1 MRLSFLSFNQFFHLK
16 TNGLVI
22 NVVLFPLKIRVIP
35 TPKLLTSINDHAIIL
50 SYFYISRN
58 MKVVINLK
66 MDNDIKQAIGIFKA
80 LGEENRMKIT
90 KILVTENNLCCTEI
104 SRELESIAG
113 STLSHHL
120 KILTECGILSTYKD
134 GTYKYYQVDHELL
147 KRFAPFVLE

>member
-1 MRLSFLSFNQFFHLK
+1 MNW
-16 TNGLVI
+16 TVI
-22 NVVLFPLKIRVIP
+22 NVNFSLPLKICIIP
-35 TPKLLTSINDHAIIL
+35 TLKLLTSNNTHAIIL
-50 SYFYISRN
+50 LSFWIYRN

-66 MDNDIKQAIGIFKA
+66 MDNDTKQAISIFKA

-104 SRELESIAG
+104 SGELESIAG

-120 KILTECGILSTYKD
+120 KILTDCGILSTYKK